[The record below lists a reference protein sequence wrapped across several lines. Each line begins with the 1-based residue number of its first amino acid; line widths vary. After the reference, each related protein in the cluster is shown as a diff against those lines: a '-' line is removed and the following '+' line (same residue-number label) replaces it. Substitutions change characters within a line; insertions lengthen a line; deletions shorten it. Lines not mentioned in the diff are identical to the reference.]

1 LEQLSR
7 AEAAELPGTSQ
18 EAGAER
24 NFRALTQ
31 LKDELAT
38 LAGGCEG
45 L

>member
-1 LEQLSR
+1 LEQLRR
-7 AEAAELPGTSQ
+7 AEVAELPGTSR

-24 NFRALTQ
+24 YFRALKQ

-38 LAGGCEG
+38 LPGGCEG